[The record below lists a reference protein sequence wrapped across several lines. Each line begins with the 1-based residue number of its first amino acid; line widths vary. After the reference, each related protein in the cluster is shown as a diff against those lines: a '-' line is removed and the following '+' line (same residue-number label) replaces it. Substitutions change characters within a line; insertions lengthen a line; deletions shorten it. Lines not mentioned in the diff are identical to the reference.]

1 MQCCAHRSA
10 DKDVT
15 SQSATPGQC
24 DTVHV
29 VVPAYNEAALVGSVV
44 MELRRRYSHVVV
56 VDDGS
61 SDNTREAASRAGAVT
76 LRHCINR
83 GQGAALQTG
92 LRYCLQYGAQC
103 IVTFD
108 ADGQHD
114 CRDIEALTGPILTGK
129 VDVTLGSR
137 FLDSGSAEGLTWPRR
152 LLLKAAVRFT
162 RIMSRV
168 RVTDAHNG
176 LRAFSRRAAERINIT
191 VDRMGHASEI
201 VDQVRDMG
209 LPFTEIPVH
218 IRYTEYSRAK
228 GQTGLAAVSIL
239 IGYFLGRL
247 RR

>member
-1 MQCCAHRSA
+1 M
-10 DKDVT
+10 T
-15 SQSATPGQC
+15 SEPVASVQRYATWII
-24 DTVHV
+24 
-29 VVPAYNEAALVGSVV
+29 VPAYNEEVLVGSVV
-44 MELRRRYSHVVV
+44 AELRRSYLHVVV

-61 SDNTREAASRAGAVT
+61 SDTTGEVARLAGAVT

-92 LRYCLQYGAQC
+92 LDYCLQCGAQC

-114 CRDIEALTGPILTGK
+114 YRDVEALTRPIFAGD

-137 FLDSGSAEGLTWPRR
+137 FLDSGSAEGLAWPRR
-152 LLLKAAVRFT
+152 LLLKTAVLFT
-162 RIMSRV
+162 RTVSRV

-176 LRAFSRRAAERINIT
+176 LRAFSRRAAERIDIT

-201 VDQVRDMG
+201 VDQVRDME
-209 LPFTEIPVH
+209 LPYAEVPVH
-218 IRYTEYSRAK
+218 IRYTEYSRSK
-228 GQTGLAAVSIL
+228 GQNGTLAAVSIL
-239 IGYFLGRL
+239 AEYFLARL